1 MLNPLIFIDFLSWNR
16 MSLMEGVP
24 TIVLEKLID
33 AERTRMSGI
42 PSADD
47 LKRGVLRFPQNPQA
61 TMLEGDAQRNV
72 PMILKMAQEEMKD
85 KDAHEFKK
93 SKATPKAGQ
102 GFSLPLS
109 KGMTTRPM
117 NEIMSFKSIYG

>member
-1 MLNPLIFIDFLSWNR
+1 
-16 MSLMEGVP
+16 MEGVP
-24 TIVLEKLID
+24 ARVLEKLID
-33 AERTRMSGI
+33 AERTRMSGM

-47 LKRGVLRFPQNPQA
+47 LKRGVLRFPINPQA

-72 PMILKMAQEEMKD
+72 PMIMKMAQEEMKR
-85 KDAHEFKK
+85 KDAPEFRK
-93 SKATPKAGQ
+93 STATPKVGQ

-117 NEIMSFKSIYG
+117 DEIMSFKSIYG